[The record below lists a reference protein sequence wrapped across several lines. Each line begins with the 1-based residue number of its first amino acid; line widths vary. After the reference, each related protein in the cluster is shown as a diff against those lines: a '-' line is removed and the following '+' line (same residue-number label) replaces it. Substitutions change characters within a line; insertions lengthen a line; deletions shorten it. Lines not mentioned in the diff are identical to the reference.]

1 MLGFIQVFIYKKVH
15 RYETMY
21 IKSKIQLSHK
31 LHSSTN
37 PQLPLFV
44 KLTKCVLYLIGNY
57 IYINNL

>member
-1 MLGFIQVFIYKKVH
+1 MLGFVRVFIYKKVH

-21 IKSKIQLSHK
+21 IKSKIHLSQK

-44 KLTKCVLYLIGNY
+44 KLTECVLYHIGNY
-57 IYINNL
+57 I